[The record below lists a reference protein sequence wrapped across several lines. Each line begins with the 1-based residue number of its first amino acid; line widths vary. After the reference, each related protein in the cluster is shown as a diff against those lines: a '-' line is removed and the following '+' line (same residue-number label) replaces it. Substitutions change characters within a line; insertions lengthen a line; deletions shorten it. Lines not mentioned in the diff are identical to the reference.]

1 MASFPAKRLDS
12 WHLMD
17 ILLLGFFDIVERIQD
32 FLAAGGPVLLAI
44 AVVIFMMWAMSVERF
59 VYFKWVMADQERA
72 VIALWN
78 QRAERSSW
86 QAHQIRRAL
95 IAGVALNARRYL
107 PTIKT
112 LVTVCPLFGLMGTVT
127 GMIAVFDVMAFAGMG
142 NPRLMASGV
151 SQATIPTLAG
161 MVGALS
167 GIFVVV
173 WLEGQVKRRVE
184 LLGGHLTIDSVGA
197 QS

>member
-1 MASFPAKRLDS
+1 
-12 WHLMD
+12 MD
-17 ILLLGFFDIVERIQD
+17 TLLLALFDITARIRE
-32 FLAAGGPVLLAI
+32 FLNAGGPVLLAI
-44 AVVIFMMWAMSVERF
+44 AAVIFMMWAMSIERF
-59 VYFKWVMADQERA
+59 VYLKWVLPQQEAAVIGLWQQRDERA
-72 VIALWN
+72 
-78 QRAERSSW
+78 SW

-95 IAGVALNARRYL
+95 IAGVSLNARLYL

-112 LVTVCPLFGLMGTVT
+112 LVTVCPLFGLMWTVT

-167 GIFVVV
+167 GIFVIYY
-173 WLEGQVKRRVE
+173 LEAEVKRRVE
-184 LLGGHLTIDSVGA
+184 LLGDHLTIDMGGSA
-197 QS
+197 AR

>member
-1 MASFPAKRLDS
+1 
-12 WHLMD
+12 MD
-17 ILLLGFFDIVERIQD
+17 TILLALFDIGARIGGFVD
-32 FLAAGGPVLLAI
+32 AGGPVLLAI

-59 VYFKWVMADQERA
+59 VYLKWVLPQQERA
-72 VIALWN
+72 VLALWE
-78 QRAERSSW
+78 QRAERRSW

-95 IAGVALNARRYL
+95 LAGVQFNARLYL

-112 LVTVCPLFGLMGTVT
+112 LVAVCPLFGLMGTVT

-151 SQATIPTLAG
+151 SKATIPTMAG

-167 GIFVVV
+167 GIFVIH
-173 WLEGQVKRRVE
+173 WLEGEVKRRVE
-184 LLGGHLTIDSVGA
+184 LLGDRLTLEH
-197 QS
+197 

>member
-1 MASFPAKRLDS
+1 
-12 WHLMD
+12 MD

-32 FLAAGGPVLLAI
+32 FLEAGGPVLLAI
-44 AVVIFMMWAMSVERF
+44 AGVIFMMWAMSVERF
-59 VYFKWVMADQERA
+59 VYFKWVLPRQEQA

-78 QRAERSSW
+78 QRPERASW

-95 IAGVALNARRYL
+95 IAGIALNARLYL

-127 GMIAVFDVMAFAGMG
+127 GMIAVFDVMASAGMG

-151 SQATIPTLAG
+151 SQATIPTMAG

-167 GIFVVV
+167 GLFAIH
-173 WLEGQVKRRVE
+173 WLESRAKQSIE
-184 LLGGHLTIDSVGA
+184 LLGDHLTLDT
-197 QS
+197 

>member
-1 MASFPAKRLDS
+1 
-12 WHLMD
+12 MD
-17 ILLLGFFDIVERIQD
+17 LLLLAFFDIVERIQD
-32 FLAAGGPVLLAI
+32 FLEAGGPVLIAI

-59 VYFKWVMADQERA
+59 VYFKWVLPEQEKA
-72 VIALWN
+72 VIDLWN
-78 QRAERSSW
+78 QRPERASW

-95 IAGVALNARRYL
+95 IAGVALNARLYL

-167 GIFVVV
+167 GIFVIL
-173 WLEGQVKRRVE
+173 WLESTVKQRVE
-184 LLGGHLTIDSVGA
+184 LLADHLSLETEGGRA
-197 QS
+197 

>member
-1 MASFPAKRLDS
+1 
-12 WHLMD
+12 MD
-17 ILLLGFFDIVERIQD
+17 TLLLAFFDIVERIQD
-32 FLAAGGPVLLAI
+32 FLGAGGPVLLAI
-44 AVVIFMMWAMSVERF
+44 AGVIFMMWAMSVERF
-59 VYFKWVMADQERA
+59 VYFKWVLPEQEKA
-72 VIALWN
+72 VIDLWN

-95 IAGVALNARRYL
+95 IAGVALNARLYL

-112 LVTVCPLFGLMGTVT
+112 LITVCPLFGLMGTVT

-151 SQATIPTLAG
+151 SRATIPTLAG

-167 GIFVVV
+167 GLFVIA
-173 WLEGQVKRRVE
+173 WLEAQVKRRVE
-184 LLGGHLTIDSVGA
+184 LLADHLTIDIDGSRA
-197 QS
+197 